1 MEEYNVNF
9 NGYRLDQ
16 DKSGLPTYGGIYLVY
31 CCVFNKE
38 TNRVSLNRLIYIG
51 QSVNINDRLNNHER
65 YEDFMA
71 ELKGGE
77 TLCYSYA
84 SVAPKDMNIVENALI
99 FMQKPKLNN
108 DLKDSFNYPNSQ
120 FDFEGRCALLKET
133 HFSITSNN

>member
-9 NGYRLDQ
+9 NGYRLDK
-16 DKSGLPTYGGIYLVY
+16 DKSGLPAYGGIYLVY
-31 CCVFNKE
+31 CCIFNE
-38 TNRVSLNRLIYIG
+38 DTNRVYLDRLIYIG

-65 YEDFMA
+65 YEDFIA
-71 ELKGGE
+71 ELKEGE

-108 DLKDSFNYPNSQ
+108 DLKDSFNYPDSQ